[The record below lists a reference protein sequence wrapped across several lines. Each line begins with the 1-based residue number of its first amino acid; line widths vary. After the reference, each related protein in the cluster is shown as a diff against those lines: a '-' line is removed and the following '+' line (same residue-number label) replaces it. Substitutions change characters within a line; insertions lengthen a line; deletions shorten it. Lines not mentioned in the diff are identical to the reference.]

1 MTALTRVGALAMSVV
16 LLFALVAGGAGTDAR
31 LGDTEVVE
39 VPVLLVGE
47 DPRLDGE
54 ALRLTYQG
62 LADADQHWRDAVI
75 AARDGETARAAAGN
89 APEYVVRFEST
100 GGDTVTVLL
109 AGGATHASTV
119 GIDADTLATALGLS
133 SFDPDVVDLRVG
145 GVLTGYDTT
154 ADGLVT
160 VDVADWDDRRLTFT
174 VAPDDP
180 STTADESGTEVPT
193 TDESPGDES
202 TPEESTSDDST
213 PDETSTEESTPEE
226 PTPEESTTEEPTTE
240 EPTTDDSTTEEST
253 PAETPTEEP
262 TTEEPSTDDST
273 TEESTTDESSDDQ
286 PTTAASVAPVGQTS
300 GVGA

>member
-1 MTALTRVGALAMSVV
+1 
-16 LLFALVAGGAGTDAR
+16 
-31 LGDTEVVE
+31 
-39 VPVLLVGE
+39 
-47 DPRLDGE
+47 
-54 ALRLTYQG
+54 
-62 LADADQHWRDAVI
+62 VI

-202 TPEESTSDDST
+202 TPEESITDDST